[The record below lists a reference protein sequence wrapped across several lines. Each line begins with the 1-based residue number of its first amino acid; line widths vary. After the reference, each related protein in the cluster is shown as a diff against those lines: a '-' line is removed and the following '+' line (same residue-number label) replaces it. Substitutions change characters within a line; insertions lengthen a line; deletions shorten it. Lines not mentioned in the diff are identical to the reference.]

1 MTLPIDEVLP
11 QLRRALATHPS
22 AVLQAP
28 PGAGKTTRI
37 PLALLDE
44 PWLQGRRIIMLEPRR
59 LAARLAASYMAAQ
72 VGESAGMTVGYRMR
86 LDTRVSA
93 RTRVEVVTEGVFS
106 RMLQDDPELRGIGL
120 VIFDEFHERNLHS
133 DLGLAL
139 CLDVQHGL
147 RDDLRLLVMSAT
159 LDAAPVA
166 KLLGDAPVVTSSG
179 RSFPVDVRYIALKP
193 DKLGERVAAAVQRA
207 LAEEQGSLLVF
218 LPGTGEIRDVVR
230 RLESMPLGPNVVI
243 APLYGNLSIQEQE
256 HAIAPTLAPVRKV
269 VLATSIAETSL
280 TIEGIRVVIDAGLMR
295 VPRFDPQSAMTQLV
309 TISVTQATATQRAG
323 RAGRIEPGTCWR
335 LWSEST
341 QKGLVAFDE
350 PEILATDLAS
360 LVLELAQWGVTDP
373 AQLRWVTPPPTAAF
387 DQARELLLQLGALS
401 AQGTITPHGRAM
413 VQFGMHPR
421 LAHMLLWARDH
432 GLGGIACQLTALL
445 SERDIFRRQGEIPPS
460 DLALRVAALD
470 GRAMPPGIVV
480 DRALARRVTDNAQ
493 QLARQLGAT
502 LERRPEHEH
511 EVGAVSARAYPDRI
525 AQARGSDGRF
535 RLRNGRGAKLVAH
548 DALARAEFIV
558 AAQLD
563 GDVKESRIFLAAD
576 ITLADINEHFAA
588 QIERRDV
595 VAWDSRERNVICRR
609 ELRLGELALST
620 MPLTDPNADQLAAA
634 LLQGVRELGLVALPW
649 TKEARTL
656 RARVQFL
663 HRHAT
668 PSASGPRMA
677 WPDWSEQ
684 GLLDHLDDW
693 LAPYLHRM
701 RRFEHLERLDLVDVL
716 KSQLTWEQQRALDDQ
731 APAAL
736 EVPSGSHIAIDY
748 ESEETPVLAVR
759 LQELFGWQETPRLAG
774 GTVPVKLQL
783 LSPAFRPVQV
793 TTDLA
798 NFWRSTYQEVKKDLK
813 GRYPKHY
820 WPDDPYEAEAIRGSR
835 KPRPR

>member
-11 QLRRALATHPS
+11 ELRRALATCPC

-44 PWLQGRRIIMLEPRR
+44 PWLQGRRIVMLEPRR
-59 LAARLAASYMAAQ
+59 IAARLAASYMAAQ
-72 VGESAGMTVGYRMR
+72 LGENAGMTVGYRMR
-86 LDTRVSA
+86 LDTRISA
-93 RTRVEVVTEGVFS
+93 RTRIEVVTEGVFS

-139 CLDVQHGL
+139 TLDVQQGL

-159 LDAAPVA
+159 LDAAPIA
-166 KLLGDAPVVTSSG
+166 TLLGDAPVVTSSG
-179 RSFPVDVRYIALKP
+179 RSFPVDVRYVVLKS
-193 DKLGERVAAAVQRA
+193 DKLGERVAMAVQRA

-230 RLESMPLGPNVVI
+230 RLEAMQFGPNVVI

-256 HAIAPTLAPVRKV
+256 QAIAPTSAPVRKV
-269 VLATSIAETSL
+269 VLATSIAETSV

-373 AQLRWVTPPPTAAF
+373 AHLRWITPPPAAAF
-387 DQARELLLQLGALS
+387 DQARELLVQLGALS
-401 AQGTITPHGRAM
+401 AQGAITPHGRAM

-432 GLGGIACQLTALL
+432 GLGGVACQLTALL

-470 GRAMPPGIVV
+470 GRAIPPGIVV

-493 QLARQLGAT
+493 QLARQLGAA

-511 EVGAVSARAYPDRI
+511 EVGAVLAQAYPDRM

-535 RLRNGRGAKLVAH
+535 RLRNGRGGKLVAH

-576 ITLADINEHFAA
+576 ITLADISEHFAA

-609 ELRLGELALST
+609 ELRLGELTLST
-620 MPLTDPNADQLAAA
+620 MPLTDPSADQLAAA
-634 LLQGVRELGLVALPW
+634 LLQGVRELGLAAIPW
-649 TKEARTL
+649 TKEARAL

-668 PSASGPRMA
+668 SGASGPRLA

-684 GLLDHLDDW
+684 GLLDHLNEW

-716 KSQLTWEQQRALDDQ
+716 KSQLMWEQQRALDEQ

-736 EVPSGSHIAIDY
+736 EVPSGSHIAVDY

-759 LQELFGWQETPRLAG
+759 LQELFGWQEAPKLAG

-820 WPDDPYEAEAIRGSR
+820 WPDDPYEAEAIRGSK